1 MVRMRAVRWLRE
13 NGWTVPVMYV
23 LLAIAFGLVLPRIDR
38 ANPGLHFL
46 GALAAETLLAA
57 IASGMIAFTGIVFS
71 ISLIVSQF
79 WSTAYSMRLMQWLRN
94 TPLTGHAFGTFS
106 ATFVYALVA
115 LAEVGRNEKVEL
127 GSTVYFA
134 LLLLLAS
141 VFLFLLL
148 LYSTLRQMNLSYVLS
163 LIGDRGRE
171 VIEAFYALPDEQPE
185 PREGRELD
193 GAATESGRYVYSGP
207 PLVLAAIDFDRLVAL
222 ATRAEATI
230 VIEVGVGDSI
240 PSGDV
245 IARVL
250 GGSIPPRDI
259 RRAFLLGTERT
270 MEQDPKFA
278 LRLLSD
284 VAIKALS
291 PAINDPT
298 TAVQALDQI
307 EDLLLRIGVRTLDIG
322 RLVGVRGYVRVV
334 YPAPTWDDLIALAID
349 EIRIYGAGSIQV
361 MRRLRNLLQNLEA
374 AVPPERRE
382 AVEDRLRRLDTACE
396 QELPV
401 ADRADARIPDPQ
413 GLGHSRVGPI
423 RPTVA

>member
-1 MVRMRAVRWLRE
+1 
-13 NGWTVPVMYV
+13 
-23 LLAIAFGLVLPRIDR
+23 
-38 ANPGLHFL
+38 
-46 GALAAETLLAA
+46 
-57 IASGMIAFTGIVFS
+57 
-71 ISLIVSQF
+71 
-79 WSTAYSMRLMQWLRN
+79 MQWLRR
-94 TPLTGHAFGTFS
+94 TPITGHAFGTFS

-141 VFLFLLL
+141 VLLFLLL

-163 LIGDRGRE
+163 LIGDRGRD
-171 VIEAFYALPDEQPE
+171 VIEVFYGPPGSQPA
-185 PREGRELD
+185 PPEGLDLD
-193 GAATESGRYVYSGP
+193 GPAAESGRYVYEGR
-207 PLVLAAIDFDRLVAL
+207 PLVLAAVDFERLVEL

-250 GGSIPPRDI
+250 GGSIPLNDI

-278 LRLLSD
+278 LRLLAD

-334 YPAPTWDDLIALAID
+334 YPAPTWDDLIALGTV
-349 EIRIYGAGSIQV
+349 EIRIYGTGQIQV
-361 MRRLRNLLQNLEA
+361 MRKLRDLLQNLER
-374 AVPPERRE
+374 AVLPERR
-382 AVEDRLRRLDTACE
+382 AVVEDRLLRLDAACE
-396 QELPV
+396 QSLHA

-413 GLGHSRVGPI
+413 GLGHSR
-423 RPTVA
+423 AA